1 MVATTEGREMEIMG
15 IGAGVGVGVG
25 AASSLKNKNHPTTHP
40 LPLSLPLAPLQFKLL
55 NGGYAVGTA
64 IGKKYYN

>member
-1 MVATTEGREMEIMG
+1 MATTEGREMEIMG

-40 LPLSLPLAPLQFKLL
+40 LPLAPVQFKLL
-55 NGGYAVGTA
+55 NGGYVTGTA
-64 IGKKYYN
+64 IGKK

>member
-1 MVATTEGREMEIMG
+1 MAITEGREMEIMG

-40 LPLSLPLAPLQFKLL
+40 LSLPLVPLQFKLL
-55 NGGYAVGTA
+55 NGGYAAGTA
-64 IGKKYYN
+64 TGKK